1 MELINDRKRLL
12 RLAIVFQLD
21 LEDFILDL
29 KGSKSATVDETA
41 RSEFVQGVAH
51 FLKQA
56 MVTPPTV
63 PATKSPVVNP
73 NIRIPR
79 SAPAA
84 ILGTTK
90 PAVELVVDALSQSMA
105 TTHLPDGK

>member
-21 LEDFILDL
+21 LEDFILNL
-29 KGSKSATVDETA
+29 KGSKSAAADETA

-56 MVTPPTV
+56 MVSPPIV
-63 PATKSPVVNP
+63 PATKSPVVNT

-90 PAVELVVDALSQSMA
+90 PAVELVDDLSQSMA